1 VNRVTVSAG
10 VNYTLPIKLGVA
22 TAAQTVEV
30 TADALTLDSV
40 TDTQTSVL
48 PEVVVQNLPNSGR
61 DFTQL
66 AGQTTGFAGLQT
78 GGGGYNFSVNGSRSN
93 SVNWQIEGTDNNDLW
108 WNIPAVNQTGV
119 NGIAGV
125 IFPIDAIENFS
136 FVTAGSTELG
146 RNPGGTINLTVKAG
160 SNALHGTAFY
170 FNHNELFQATN
181 PFETVKPETRNQ
193 HYGFSVGGPI
203 LKDKL
208 FFYLAGEHQGF
219 LIGAG
224 GKATEPSAA
233 YQAIAYQV
241 LDYYGVRHNQVA
253 ENLLNGTGSLSGL
266 WPASALTRPASS
278 KNYTSTGNDIGH
290 CFNGVLKVDGQL
302 TETLHGR
309 RAPISF
315 ASGVSSAR
323 RKWMTS
329 TKPANAE
336 RSTSMERRDRG
347 RLRQLPAR
355 RWLPRIKALPC
366 LARSPRTPTQSTWR
380 TFLPA
385 ASTPRRLRS
394 FWAIPSAKSL

>member
-146 RNPGGTINLTVKAG
+146 RNPGGTINLTVKAVRMRC
-160 SNALHGTAFY
+160 TARRFTSTT
-170 FNHNELFQATN
+170 TN
-181 PFETVKPETRNQ
+181 SSRRRIPLRPSSLKPAINTTVSR
-193 HYGFSVGGPI
+193 
-203 LKDKL
+203 
-208 FFYLAGEHQGF
+208 
-219 LIGAG
+219 
-224 GKATEPSAA
+224 SAA
-233 YQAIAYQV
+233 
-241 LDYYGVRHNQVA
+241 
-253 ENLLNGTGSLSGL
+253 
-266 WPASALTRPASS
+266 
-278 KNYTSTGNDIGH
+278 
-290 CFNGVLKVDGQL
+290 
-302 TETLHGR
+302 
-309 RAPISF
+309 
-315 ASGVSSAR
+315 
-323 RKWMTS
+323 
-329 TKPANAE
+329 
-336 RSTSMERRDRG
+336 
-347 RLRQLPAR
+347 
-355 RWLPRIKALPC
+355 
-366 LARSPRTPTQSTWR
+366 
-380 TFLPA
+380 
-385 ASTPRRLRS
+385 
-394 FWAIPSAKSL
+394 PS